1 MRIAADQRWLQTVI
15 RFQAGHR
22 AKRRLWAHE
31 NSADVACGRAQIFR
45 FCVVSPFTSQV
56 SRSEELNATVI
67 IAIRLARGNEAS
79 YLPALPDDAAGRPAR
94 SS

>member
-1 MRIAADQRWLQTVI
+1 MLAAPR
-15 RFQAGHR
+15 RHANGQAD
-22 AKRRLWAHE
+22 RRLWAYE